1 MAEITRLEATQQCAQ
16 GDGTVAVVS
25 IHQAINRVRCRQVVD
40 TEGRGPS
47 ADIFI
52 VLPRVE
58 TGDAFL
64 EDIKADIPVL
74 NVVDWKFD
82 LDDGPRVRKDRKGDG
97 TRGPHHPHGQPTDR
111 RDTYLVHP
119 TRTCAVRKLQ
129 DFATPSIGR
138 QKLSGKSEWN
148 MSCRALAGAPRAS
161 SRSTR
166 GSKTNC
172 RDTSIHKASGAR
184 SVC

>member
-25 IHQAINRVRCRQVVD
+25 IHQAINRIRCRQVVD

-82 LDDGPRVRKDRKGDG
+82 LDDGPRVRKDRKG
-97 TRGPHHPHGQPTDR
+97 T
-111 RDTYLVHP
+111 VHEALI
-119 TRTCAVRKLQ
+119 TLMDNQLTG
-129 DFATPSIGR
+129 ATPISFIR
-138 QKLSGKSEWN
+138 RE
-148 MSCRALAGAPRAS
+148 LAQ
-161 SRSTR
+161 
-166 GSKTNC
+166 
-172 RDTSIHKASGAR
+172 
-184 SVC
+184 